1 MRQQEID
8 LRLLRIPRGQGC
20 WEAAKARAVRRLDR
34 HCGLGSLG
42 RQAHRVRLDA
52 IACPNVLVAGDECE
66 KALLGGQLDDSE
78 VLEIMTHY
86 NDTASTSPLSSVS
99 PLSATMTIHQVVPFL
114 DTAIVFLT
122 EELLSA
128 SQLHIEVIV
137 SEVDCE
143 FSELLELSPSGLWR
157 RWGQLNSKTRFL
169 WIHTSNSCSWPGC

>member
-1 MRQQEID
+1 MEFV
-8 LRLLRIPRGQGC
+8 RGQLFRSFGPVRAILYLTNPGKLINILF
-20 WEAAKARAVRRLDR
+20 WAAQ
-34 HCGLGSLG
+34 GSI
-42 RQAHRVRLDA
+42 R
-52 IACPNVLVAGDECE
+52 
-66 KALLGGQLDDSE
+66 
-78 VLEIMTHY
+78 
-86 NDTASTSPLSSVS
+86 
-99 PLSATMTIHQVVPFL
+99 LSATKTIHQVVPFL